1 MAEARKNEL
10 LVNAYVVLGLV
21 LLGAL
26 LILGRVLII
35 QWVEG
40 DKWREKAEKTQ
51 LKYVPVEA
59 EKGSILT
66 CDGAILATS
75 VTTYELRMDL
85 RSSAMTEES
94 FQEHVDSLGWYIAH
108 HLDGS
113 RSPKEWARVLRERR
127 QAKDRYFR
135 IHPRLSV
142 EKAEIAKTFPLFRLG
157 QFQGGMILVEHLERQ
172 RPFKDLASRT
182 VGSVRKGAK
191 PVGLEGKYQQIISG
205 EDGMRLMQRL
215 PGNIYLPINDLTEI
229 SPKPGKDIVTTLDM
243 GMQDIAHHALLA
255 ALTSHSA
262 ESGVA
267 VVMDV
272 KTGFIKAMVNLDQVD
287 NGYAEVYNHA
297 IGSAVEPGS
306 VFKLASYMALLE
318 DGYVDPD
325 DQVDLEKGETKFY
338 DLTLRDAHAHGIDT
352 TTVAH
357 AFEISSN
364 VGIAKLVQRY
374 YGAQPEAFIKRL
386 KSFGIGRETGV
397 DLAGE
402 ATPQLKDP
410 SMKNGWSGVTL
421 PWMSMGYEVEMT
433 PLQILTL
440 YAAVANGGKMMM
452 PKLVSEIQRQ
462 GEPLKQFHPEVID
475 RKIASGKV
483 IRNMQQFLEGV
494 VLRGTAKGMQTSRYS
509 FAGKTGTAQIGYQ
522 HGKDVAYRS
531 SFVGYFPVQSPKYA
545 VIVVVTDPHNGYYG
559 SEVALP
565 VFREI
570 ADYCFTSRKEM
581 FQMMDPDIALEP
593 ADLRIPQWE
602 VGMREDFHQICLEA
616 SVPKQD
622 DGEGEWSVSKIQDNG
637 RLHLLNRIFLEKQVP
652 NVVGMGLRDAM
663 YVLENSGLNVGVI
676 GVGKVRKQSIPAGTA
691 ARGQYIKIHL
701 E

>member
-1 MAEARKNEL
+1 MAESRKNEL
-10 LVNAYVVLGLV
+10 LIKAYSVLGLV
-21 LLGAL
+21 LLCAL
-26 LILGRVLII
+26 LILGRVMII
-35 QWVEG
+35 QWIEG
-40 DKWREKAEKTQ
+40 DKWREKAEKSQ

-85 RSSAMTEES
+85 NSSAMTEET
-94 FQEHVDSLGWYIAH
+94 FQENVDSLGWYISR

-113 RSPKEWARVLRERR
+113 KSGSQWAALLKKRR
-127 QAKDRYFR
+127 KARDRYFR
-135 IHPRLSV
+135 INPRLSV
-142 EKAEIAKTFPLFRLG
+142 EKAELAKTFPLFRLG
-157 QFQGGMILVEHLERQ
+157 QFKGGMILIEHLERQ

-182 VGSVRKGAK
+182 VGSIRKGAK
-191 PVGLEGKYQQIISG
+191 PVGLEGKYQSIISG

-215 PGNIYLPINDLTEI
+215 PGDIYLPINDLTEI

-243 GMQDIAHHALLA
+243 GMQDIAHHALLG

-272 KTGFIKAMVNLDQVD
+272 QTGFIKAMVNLDKAS
-287 NGYAEVYNHA
+287 NGYAEAYNHA

-318 DGYVDPD
+318 DGYVDPED
-325 DQVDLEKGETKFY
+325 EIDLEKGETTFY

-364 VGIAKLVQRY
+364 VGVAKLVQRY

-386 KSFGIGRETGV
+386 KSFGIGAQTGV

-402 ATPQLKDP
+402 AAPRLKDP
-410 SMKNGWSGVTL
+410 SLKNSWSGITL

-440 YAAVANGGKMMM
+440 YAAVANGGKMMK

-462 GEPLKQFHPEVID
+462 GEPIKQFHPEVID

-483 IRNMQQFLEGV
+483 IRSMQQMLEGV

-522 HGKDVAYRS
+522 HGKEVAYRS
-531 SFVGYFPVQSPKYA
+531 SFVGYFPVESPKYA

-581 FQMMDPDIALEP
+581 FRVMDPDMALEP
-593 ADLRIPQWE
+593 GELHIPQWE
-602 VGMREDFHQICLEA
+602 VGIRKDFHHICLEA

-622 DGEGEWSVSKIQDNG
+622 DGEGEWTVSKIQDNG
-637 RLHLLNRIFLEKQVP
+637 RLHLLNRVLLDKQVP
-652 NVVGMGLRDAM
+652 NVVGMGLRDAL

-676 GVGKVRKQSIPAGTA
+676 GVGKVRRQSIQPGTA
-691 ARGQYIKIHL
+691 ARGQYIKIFL